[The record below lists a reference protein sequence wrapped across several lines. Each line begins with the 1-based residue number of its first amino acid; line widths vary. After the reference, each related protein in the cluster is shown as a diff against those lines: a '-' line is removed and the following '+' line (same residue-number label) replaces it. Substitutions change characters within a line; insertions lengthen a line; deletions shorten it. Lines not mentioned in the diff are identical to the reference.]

1 MSSFHPLTT
10 SHDGDFGDFSF
21 LDALTFDSKE
31 PSLNITDLGQLPAS
45 NNLNLYPTR
54 PAVPEKN
61 DTAHFQQRTPTP
73 TLVRTTTNTLK
84 RTATRS
90 NGQTN
95 QVKEKKTV
103 KMAPS
108 VSKPQINCLEL
119 CHKTTLSIDL
129 IAVHILEYLTT
140 AKQVAYGFEPLAHD
154 FLDTCQILFSIEAGL
169 GECNR
174 SGQKLP
180 QEMITELDH
189 KFRVTQADFNILNQ
203 MLVKM
208 IAPASKLAR
217 SWGKLFGDNDI
228 KKISMALAKT
238 RESLRMSSLMFQ
250 WSLGEETTEK
260 EKGIGFTGLAA
271 ALDRMD
277 HKAGKVKEPQR
288 KSASPKERSLT
299 PAATPKSAT
308 PPPTQPPSQPLPQIP
323 QQHQQQQLQYQ
334 QSQTPTQHLSGQYE
348 PGSQVPQFPAPPPD
362 LAPAFPFGAIDVQNG
377 MQNGLSNG
385 LSNGMSNG
393 LSNGLS
399 NGMTN
404 GMQNGIQHQHQS
416 FQQPQA
422 PWSNRS
428 SSIHHD
434 SPLSNGRMTY
444 TNGLHVHAPGSPD
457 QRHQS
462 TAHTSGSD
470 LMPYDHFGRHSAMDD
485 ARSMTNI
492 TEPDSLPE
500 DFALLDLDPAK
511 VVRHSVD
518 PSNMPRVFPRNGL
531 ESDTA
536 NMKGALVSAIRN
548 KNYKL
553 IEQLLHRGVSPN
565 LGFNMHPLREA
576 ILSLDEESLRLLL
589 LFGADP
595 NESNRDSIT
604 PLFVCVE
611 RSFLAGATLLL
622 KYGADP
628 NLVAGPELE
637 SPLAIAAT
645 GNMISFTHLFL
656 TYNGDANHIT
666 TAGAP
671 ILTAAIKKKTPKK
684 FIDMILAY
692 GAKPNAKTKEGHTA
706 LFDAINLGRVD
717 IVTSLLENKADP
729 NLPGPKHMLWPSVH
743 YPKCLQVLFSHGA
756 DHKKAPG
763 IMELA
768 VSINSMESVRL
779 ILNAGVSPDIKKDGV
794 YTPLCTS
801 IRDDRADMLK
811 LLLANNADP
820 NLPASEYP
828 CFKCVTHDR
837 VHFLPLLVAAGA
849 NLNSPKG
856 IIEEAVNF
864 NNVEALNWLLEQGV
878 NPNDRSPKGHS
889 ALTTAIRENRP
900 ELVDLLLLRGA
911 DPHVRGENW
920 PLCMAVAKP
929 PILKKLLA
937 VVKEPQAFKGILEMA
952 VHADQLES
960 VKLLIAAGVSVE
972 DKNGGVFSPLTTAI
986 REDHRHIVKYLLT
999 DGGADVNSPGEHLP
1013 IVKSLRTHRGTE
1025 TEVLELLLE
1034 HGADPNMMY
1043 RGWNGI
1049 MQAVENGEAD
1059 VLRLLA
1065 RKAGVD
1071 LEVRDEMGRTVVE
1084 MAASRGWDEAVQILI
1099 EGDMGLRMRK

>member
-1 MSSFHPLTT
+1 
-10 SHDGDFGDFSF
+10 
-21 LDALTFDSKE
+21 
-31 PSLNITDLGQLPAS
+31 
-45 NNLNLYPTR
+45 
-54 PAVPEKN
+54 
-61 DTAHFQQRTPTP
+61 
-73 TLVRTTTNTLK
+73 
-84 RTATRS
+84 
-90 NGQTN
+90 
-95 QVKEKKTV
+95 
-103 KMAPS
+103 MAF
-108 VSKPQINCLEL
+108 
-119 CHKTTLSIDL
+119 
-129 IAVHILEYLTT
+129 A
-140 AKQVAYGFEPLAHD
+140 
-154 FLDTCQILFSIEAGL
+154 
-169 GECNR
+169 
-174 SGQKLP
+174 
-180 QEMITELDH
+180 
-189 KFRVTQADFNILNQ
+189 
-203 MLVKM
+203 
-208 IAPASKLAR
+208 
-217 SWGKLFGDNDI
+217 
-228 KKISMALAKT
+228 
-238 RESLRMSSLMFQ
+238 
-250 WSLGEETTEK
+250 
-260 EKGIGFTGLAA
+260 
-271 ALDRMD
+271 
-277 HKAGKVKEPQR
+277 
-288 KSASPKERSLT
+288 
-299 PAATPKSAT
+299 
-308 PPPTQPPSQPLPQIP
+308 
-323 QQHQQQQLQYQ
+323 
-334 QSQTPTQHLSGQYE
+334 
-348 PGSQVPQFPAPPPD
+348 
-362 LAPAFPFGAIDVQNG
+362 
-377 MQNGLSNG
+377 
-385 LSNGMSNG
+385 
-393 LSNGLS
+393 
-399 NGMTN
+399 
-404 GMQNGIQHQHQS
+404 
-416 FQQPQA
+416 
-422 PWSNRS
+422 
-428 SSIHHD
+428 
-434 SPLSNGRMTY
+434 
-444 TNGLHVHAPGSPD
+444 NGLHAHAPGSPD
-457 QRHQS
+457 HRHQS
-462 TAHTSGSD
+462 TVHTNGSD
-470 LMPYDHFGRHSAMDD
+470 LMNPYDHYGRHSAMDD
-485 ARSMTNI
+485 ARSVTNI
-492 TEPDSLPE
+492 TEPDSLSE
-500 DFALLDLDPAK
+500 EFAILELDPAK

-518 PSNMPRVFPRNGL
+518 PSSMPRVYPRNGV
-531 ESDTA
+531 EGDTA
-536 NMKGALVSAIRN
+536 NMKGALVSAIRS

-576 ILSLDEESLRLLL
+576 IQSLDEESLRLLL

-604 PLFVCVE
+604 PLFVCLE
-611 RSFLAGATLLL
+611 RSFLGGATLLL

-637 SPLAIAAT
+637 SPLAIAAMA
-645 GNMISFTHLFL
+645 NMVAFTHLFL
-656 TYNGDANHIT
+656 SHNGDANHMT
-666 TAGAP
+666 AAGAP

-692 GAKPNAKTKEGHTA
+692 GAKPNTKTREGHTA
-706 LFDAINLGRVD
+706 LFDAINLARTD

-729 NLPGPKHMLWPSVH
+729 NLPGPKHMLWPAVH
-743 YPKCLQVLFSHGA
+743 HPKCLQVLFAHGA

-889 ALTTAIRENRP
+889 ALTTAIRENRL
-900 ELVDLLLLRGA
+900 ELVDLLLMRGA

-929 PILKKLLA
+929 PILKRLLT
-937 VVKEPQAFKGILEMA
+937 VVKEPQAFKGIMEMA

-960 VKLLIAAGVSVE
+960 VKMLIAAGVSVE

-986 REDHRHIVKYLLT
+986 REDHRPIVKYLLT

-1013 IVKSLRTHRGTE
+1013 IVKSLRTYRGAE
-1025 TEVLELLLE
+1025 TEILELLLE

-1084 MAASRGWDEAVQILI
+1084 MAASRGWEEAVQILI

>member
-1 MSSFHPLTT
+1 MSSYHPLTT
-10 SHDGDFGDFSF
+10 ANDGDFGDFSF
-21 LDALTFDSKE
+21 LDTLTFDSKE
-31 PSLNITDLGQLPAS
+31 PSLNITDLGQLTPS
-45 NNLNLYPTR
+45 NQLGLYPSR
-54 PAVPEKN
+54 PIVPEKN
-61 DTAHFQQRTPTP
+61 DTVRSQRSTPTD
-73 TLVRTTTNTLK
+73 TLERSTTNTLK
-84 RTATRS
+84 RTATRN

-95 QVKEKKTV
+95 PVKEKKTV
-103 KMAPS
+103 KMAPT
-108 VSKPQINCLEL
+108 VSKPQMNCLEL
-119 CHKTTLSIDL
+119 CHKTTMSIDL

-180 QEMITELDH
+180 QEMLTELDH

-208 IAPASKLAR
+208 IAPSSKLAR

-250 WSLGEETTEK
+250 WSLGEDNTEK

-277 HKAGKVKEPQR
+277 HKAGKNGMQNGMQNGM
-288 KSASPKERSLT
+288 SNGMS
-299 PAATPKSAT
+299 
-308 PPPTQPPSQPLPQIP
+308 
-323 QQHQQQQLQYQ
+323 HNM
-334 QSQTPTQHLSGQYE
+334 
-348 PGSQVPQFPAPPPD
+348 
-362 LAPAFPFGAIDVQNG
+362 QNG
-377 MQNGLSNG
+377 MQNGLQS
-385 LSNGMSNG
+385 
-393 LSNGLS
+393 
-399 NGMTN
+399 
-404 GMQNGIQHQHQS
+404 QHQS
-416 FQQPQA
+416 YQQPQA

-434 SPLSNGRMTY
+434 SPLSNGRMMF
-444 TNGLHVHAPGSPD
+444 TNGLHAHAPGSPD
-457 QRHQS
+457 HRHQS
-462 TAHTSGSD
+462 TNTNGSD
-470 LMPYDHFGRHSAMDD
+470 MLNPYDPYGRHSAMDD
-485 ARSMTNI
+485 ARSVTNI
-492 TEPDSLPE
+492 TEPDSLHE
-500 DFALLDLDPAK
+500 EFALLELDPSK
-511 VVRHSVD
+511 VMRHSVD
-518 PSNMPRVFPRNGL
+518 PSSMPRVYPRNGM
-531 ESDTA
+531 EGDNA

-576 ILSLDEESLRLLL
+576 IMSLDEESLRLLL

-611 RSFLAGATLLL
+611 RSFLSGATLLL

-637 SPLAIAAT
+637 SPLAIAAMGT
-645 GNMISFTHLFL
+645 MVAFTHLFL
-656 TYNGDANHIT
+656 SYNGDANHM
-666 TAGAP
+666 TASGAP
-671 ILTAAIKKKTPKK
+671 ILTSAIKKKTPKK

-692 GAKPNAKTKEGHTA
+692 GAKPNTKTREGHTA
-706 LFDAINLGRVD
+706 LFDAISLGRVD

-729 NLPGPKHMLWPSVH
+729 NLPGPKHMLWPAVH

-768 VSINSMESVRL
+768 VSINSMESVRI
-779 ILNAGVSPDIKKDGV
+779 ILNAGVSPDTKKDGV

-837 VHFLPLLVAAGA
+837 VHYLPLLVAAGA
-849 NLNSPKG
+849 NLNNPKG

-900 ELVDLLLLRGA
+900 ELVDLLLMRGA

-929 PILKKLLA
+929 QILKKLLT
-937 VVKEPQAFKGILEMA
+937 VVKEPQAFKGIMEMA

-960 VKLLIAAGVSVE
+960 VKMLIAAGVSVE

-986 REDHRHIVKYLLT
+986 REDHRPIVKYLLT

-1013 IVKSLRTHRGTE
+1013 IVKSLRTYRGNE
-1025 TEVLELLLE
+1025 TEILELLLE

-1043 RGWNGI
+1043 RGWNGV